1 MGWYSFASVGYDGKV
16 VTIEVD
22 IRRGIPG
29 MEIVGLPGSA
39 VREARER
46 IRIAI
51 RNSGLQ
57 FPRDRILVNLAPADL
72 PKAGSAYDLPIA
84 LAILESSG
92 QIPPQDGLECLV
104 LGELLLSGMV
114 RPVQGALAAITAGL
128 EKSLSLFFVPRENLQ
143 EARALE
149 RGRVFGLGSLS
160 EAIHIFSLLSR
171 NEVEP
176 EQISPLKGPGRPTG
190 DFGDI
195 GGQEFLKRAIEVAVA
210 GRHHLLMFGPPG
222 GGKTMAAM
230 RIPSILPEL
239 SREESLSVTRIHSL
253 AGLLPSGI
261 GLMRER
267 PFRTPHHSASLEGMI
282 GGGKRLSPGEIS
294 LAHSGTLFL
303 DEAPEFKRNILQSL
317 REPME
322 ECRVSVV
329 RAGIRSWYPSD
340 FQLILAANPCPC
352 GNLGR
357 DEGVCFCSKDELF
370 RYWRKIGGAFLDRID
385 IRFPVVPTGSGI
397 MSRES
402 GKTSSELREKIL
414 IAREIQTRRYAPNGF
429 RWNSRVPADVMK
441 GVCKIS
447 GENEAILSDA
457 AVKLHLSNR
466 AIVSVLKVARTIA
479 DLEETGCIEKDH
491 ILEAIQYRRYG
502 DGDYLWSGD

>member
-1 MGWYSFASVGYDGKV
+1 MGWYSYAAVGYDGKV

-39 VREARER
+39 VKEARER

-84 LAILESSG
+84 LAILEASG
-92 QIPPQDGLECLV
+92 QIPVQDEQDYLV
-104 LGELLLSGMV
+104 LGELLLSGMI
-114 RPVQGALAAITAGL
+114 RPVQGALAAITAGF
-128 EKSLSLFFVPRENLQ
+128 EKSLSNFFVPKENLQ

-149 RGRVFGLGSLS
+149 KGSVFGLGSLT
-160 EAIHIFSLLSR
+160 EAIHVFNLISR
-171 NEVEP
+171 NEIEP
-176 EQISPLKGPGRPTG
+176 EQISPLKPVVRRTG
-190 DFGDI
+190 DFKDM
-195 GGQEFLKRAIEVAVA
+195 GGQEFLKRAVQVAVA
-210 GRHHLLMFGPPG
+210 GRHHMLMFGPPG

-239 SREESLSVTRIHSL
+239 SREEALSVTRIHSI
-253 AGLLPSGI
+253 AGILPSDM
-261 GLMRER
+261 GLIRER
-267 PFRTPHHSASLEGMI
+267 PFRAPHHSASLEGII
-282 GGGKRLSPGEIS
+282 GGGKRMSPGEIS
-294 LAHSGTLFL
+294 LAHTGTLFL

-322 ECRVSVV
+322 EGRVSVV
-329 RAGIRSWYPSD
+329 RAGVRSWYPSD
-340 FQLILAANPCPC
+340 FQLVLAANPCPC
-352 GNLGR
+352 GNLGK
-357 DEGVCFCSKDELF
+357 DEGICFCGQDELF

-385 IRFPVVPTGSGI
+385 IRFPVVPSGRDVI
-397 MSRES
+397 GRQC
-402 GKTSSELREKIL
+402 GKASAELREQIL
-414 IAREIQTRRYAPNGF
+414 VAGEIQKRRYSKIAPC
-429 RWNSRVPADVMK
+429 WNSRIPVNVMRE
-441 GVCKIS
+441 VCGIS
-447 GENEAILSDA
+447 GENETLISEA
-457 AVKLHLSNR
+457 AAKLHLSNR
-466 AIVSVLKVARTIA
+466 AIVAVLKVARTIA
-479 DLEETGCIEKDH
+479 DLDRSANIGKNH